1 MGELTPTKGVIV
13 RHPSLK
19 IGYFTQ
25 HSVEE
30 LSNESLKITTAL
42 KYFLDHFD
50 KLGDTVQ
57 DSEARA
63 CLGTLGLSG
72 KVASETPLAA
82 LSGGQK
88 VSTLQIYTSAT
99 RHKRRASRFDLR

>member
-1 MGELTPTKGVIV
+1 M

-30 LSNESLKITTAL
+30 LSNESLKTTTAL

-50 KLGDTVQ
+50 KLGDPIQ
-57 DSEARA
+57 DPEARA

-72 KVASETPLAA
+72 KVASDTPLAA

-88 VSTLQIYTSAT
+88 VSVSQVC
-99 RHKRRASRFDLR
+99 